1 MSDEIGVNTNSWHL
15 EQYKML
21 RTEIMSHVEET
32 RKLEIYAIG
41 AISAIYSWFITKPTL
56 PTRAWLI
63 ALLIPLLGGLRS
75 YTLYKRI
82 GLLTEYLREIESC
95 VFTGNNK
102 LVGWENYFQSKSLTS
117 YKKQGISFS
126 SIIFWLT
133 LLAITIAAPAILVN
147 QFPISDFMKQLLP

>member
-1 MSDEIGVNTNSWHL
+1 MDEIADKDENSWHL

-21 RTEIMSHVEET
+21 RTEIMSHVEES

-41 AISAIYSWFITKPTL
+41 ATAGIYSWFITRASL
-56 PTRAWLI
+56 PSRAWLI
-63 ALLIPLLGGLRS
+63 VILIPLLGGLRS

-82 GLLTEYLREIESC
+82 GLLSEYLREIENY
-95 VFTGNNK
+95 VFTGNKK
-102 LVGWENYFQSKSLTS
+102 LPGWENYFQSKSLTP

-133 LLAITIAAPAILVN
+133 LLAITIVAPAILVS
-147 QFPISDFMKQLLP
+147 QFPITDFMKQVLP